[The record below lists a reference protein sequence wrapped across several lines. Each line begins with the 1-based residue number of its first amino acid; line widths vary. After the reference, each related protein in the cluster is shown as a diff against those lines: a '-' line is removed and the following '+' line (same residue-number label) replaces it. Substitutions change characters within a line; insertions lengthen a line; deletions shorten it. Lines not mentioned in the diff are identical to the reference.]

1 VEEDEEEGEEGT
13 TRVRG
18 SGPKVRNGDV
28 YGDGDVDVDM
38 FAAAARFGIS
48 NVPSVSATRRALCVC
63 AVPLVGVVSIFLC
76 VTFVSQRSAVGVL
89 PEDVEVVRRRRAEG
103 GGEHVGWRRVM

>member
-1 VEEDEEEGEEGT
+1 
-13 TRVRG
+13 VRG

-28 YGDGDVDVDM
+28 YGDGDVDM

-48 NVPSVSATRRALCVC
+48 NVPSVSAKRRALCVC

-76 VTFVSQRSAVGVL
+76 VTFVSQCSAVGVL

-103 GGEHVGWRRVM
+103 GGEHVGWRRV